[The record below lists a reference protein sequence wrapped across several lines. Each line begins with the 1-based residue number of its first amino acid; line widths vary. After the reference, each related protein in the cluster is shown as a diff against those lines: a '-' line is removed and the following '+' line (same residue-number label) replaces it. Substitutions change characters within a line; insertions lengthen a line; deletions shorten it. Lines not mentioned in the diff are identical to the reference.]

1 MLREDDQLAR
11 LQSERQIINEGTA
24 IWRNKRKLETLLEA
38 EEKKLQWN
46 MLTSYN
52 PWGKPGH
59 GAPMPGALRK
69 TKWIF
74 ENPNEEI
81 NPHSVT
87 TLGRPGHGAPIRTP
101 TGKPLA
107 LIRSDPLLRFQMH
120 NLSRAAVENDLRYKS
135 TPHDKENYRRE
146 LDAIV
151 CQKKKADRLESE
163 NVNSNAAEKKGWT
176 NDVVFKK
183 MERDRDEKNEREQFF
198 EISGGGV
205 ELVPLLAK
213 HRMVT
218 KCPLSTTDIT
228 KMSRLCKPESLG
240 DRRNV
245 NPGHQLTKQGS
256 TPPEYLKQL
265 CYQVEEKERQKL
277 VGLTSIEFLFCVT
290 LQEREEETVQSNR
303 HFETWQGFW
312 GRPGHGAPKALSQR
326 EKLDV
331 ILYKM
336 PSKRIIN
343 KKQQ

>member
-183 MERDRDEKNEREQFF
+183 MERDRDGKNEREQFF

-228 KMSRLCKPESLG
+228 KMSRLC
-240 DRRNV
+240 N
-245 NPGHQLTKQGS
+245 QLTKQGS

-265 CYQVEEKERQKL
+265 CYQVEEKERQK
-277 VGLTSIEFLFCVT
+277 